1 MADLPKLRQRN
12 AVVSVGAHQIR
23 TGNRLAFVHLSDLP
37 FVCGVRERARAGLG
51 ASWRGTSLQVFWSS
65 GLVPRESE
73 VRIILRPCA
82 CELWIR
88 RALEIYDS
96 SVLVAHLGRD
106 GCALPQR
113 LFRLSAAWS
122 DFPTQKPWRPSN
134 AFTRTR
140 STSH

>member
-1 MADLPKLRQRN
+1 MADLPKLRQCD

-23 TGNRLAFVHLSDLP
+23 TGNRLAAVHLSDLP
-37 FVCGVRERARAGLG
+37 LVCGVRERARVGLG
-51 ASWRGTSLQVFWSS
+51 ASWRCTPLQVFWSIRV
-65 GLVPRESE
+65 GLSDTCDGAV
-73 VRIILRPCA
+73 
-82 CELWIR
+82 
-88 RALEIYDS
+88 
-96 SVLVAHLGRD
+96 VAHLGRD